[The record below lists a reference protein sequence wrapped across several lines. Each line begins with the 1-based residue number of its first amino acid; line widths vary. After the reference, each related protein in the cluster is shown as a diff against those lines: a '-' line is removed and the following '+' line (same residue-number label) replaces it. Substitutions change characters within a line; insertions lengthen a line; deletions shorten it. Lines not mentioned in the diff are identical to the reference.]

1 MNICFIDFETTGN
14 NIFLDTPIQLGA
26 ILVNHDLKVIKKF
39 NSEMFLAKRV
49 KISEKAL
56 SIHGLTH
63 ESLKL
68 SPRRKSVVKS
78 FFNTF
83 GTDFCF
89 AGWNISFDVPLM
101 RKLCIEGQILDQY
114 NKIDYHHIDVQS
126 IVSYLRITKRLPQDI
141 ITLSDTISF
150 FGLRRR
156 KKHNALEDAIL
167 TFKVY
172 KHLLKLRL

>member
-14 NIFLDTPIQLGA
+14 NIFLDTPVQLGA
-26 ILVNHDLKVIKKF
+26 ILVDQNLKVIKKF
-39 NSEMFLAKRV
+39 NSEMFLAKSI

-56 SIHGLTH
+56 SIHGLNH
-63 ESLKL
+63 EKLKQ

-78 FFNTF
+78 FFNLF
-83 GTDFCF
+83 GTDYCF

-101 RKLCIEGQILDQY
+101 RKLCIEGQVLDLY

-126 IVSYLRITKRLPQDI
+126 VVTYLRVTNKIPSEI
-141 ITLSDTISF
+141 ITLNDAVSY
-150 FGLRRR
+150 FGLKRRI
-156 KKHNALEDAIL
+156 KHNALEDAIL

-172 KHLLKLRL
+172 KKLLCI